1 MGETDIP
8 AEQPEAEEEARI
20 PPPDAQSSGTRGD
33 PSPAHQGPLQ
43 AVRLIWRVRGRAS
56 FQALARGRRR
66 RAGNLEVRTAVIG
79 QAVDP
84 PRVAFS
90 VGRPVGNAVTRNR
103 VRRQLRAAMREYAA
117 SLQPGSGYLVRAT
130 PDAARDVVRRPL
142 RHAWRDLDATFRS
155 EVVNQS
161 RTARFLLGGINI
173 YQQLSAHRPSP
184 CRFIPSCSQYASE
197 AVATHGAMRGSWM
210 SMRRLS
216 RCHPLGGRGFDPVPP
231 SAGTDVGGHAC

>member
-1 MGETDIP
+1 MRVVLWSGRPRTWGGLLMFVICPYTHSSTCARVHMQHAARPPRGPTSARAFEEAMGETDIP

-20 PPPDAQSSGTRGD
+20 PPPDAQSSGTRSD

-43 AVRLIWRVRGRAS
+43 TVRLIWRVRGRAS

-79 QAVDP
+79 QALDP

-103 VRRQLRAAMREYAA
+103 VRRQLRSAMREYAA

-130 PDAARDVVRRPL
+130 PDAARTSYDEL
-142 RHAWRDLDATFRS
+142 SAT
-155 EVVNQS
+155 
-161 RTARFLLGGINI
+161 LGAILT
-173 YQQLSAHRPSP
+173 QLSGQKS
-184 CRFIPSCSQYASE
+184 
-197 AVATHGAMRGSWM
+197 
-210 SMRRLS
+210 
-216 RCHPLGGRGFDPVPP
+216 
-231 SAGTDVGGHAC
+231 